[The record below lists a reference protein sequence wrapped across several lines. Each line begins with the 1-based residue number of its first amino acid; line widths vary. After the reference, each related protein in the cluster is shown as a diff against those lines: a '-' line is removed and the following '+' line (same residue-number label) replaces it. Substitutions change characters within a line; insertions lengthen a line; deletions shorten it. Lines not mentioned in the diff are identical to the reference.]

1 MEKILILHTGTSAK
15 ILADEILT
23 EAGFNTYI
31 ADDIESGIDIA
42 KIYLPD
48 MIVLESEDTNDN
60 ASEIIKELQKD
71 DNLRIKPLICISNN
85 PNLKD
90 LRKVM
95 DAGADDYIAVP
106 YSKQELVRAVTIR
119 MNKYYALKL
128 KCDELR
134 KETIEADGEAPVNK
148 NHILVKIG
156 TKLRLI
162 KFEDIV
168 CVTSEK
174 EYTKI
179 STCDSKKYIIRKSLK
194 KWIELLPEDVFLQIH
209 RSTIINTE
217 YIDRIEIQADK
228 NYLVHLKTTN
238 EPMGIS
244 QRFAKKITKKFY
256 T

>member
-1 MEKILILHTGTSAK
+1 MEKILILHTGTSVS
-15 ILADEILT
+15 ILADRILT

-31 ADDIESGIDIA
+31 AEDIESGINIA

-48 MIVLESEDTNDN
+48 MIVLESEDTDDN

-71 DNLRIKPLICISNN
+71 NNLRIKPLICISNN

-90 LRKVM
+90 LRKIM
-95 DAGADDYIAVP
+95 EAGADDYIAAP
-106 YSKQELVRAVTIR
+106 YSNPELVRAVTIR

-134 KETIEADGEAPVNK
+134 NETIEGEGETPANK

-162 KFEDIV
+162 KFENIV
-168 CVTSEK
+168 CVTAEK
-174 EYTKI
+174 EYSKI
-179 STCDSKKYIIRKSLK
+179 SIHDSKKYIIRKSLR
-194 KWIELLPEDVFLQIH
+194 KWIELLPDDNFLQIH

-228 NYLVHLKTTN
+228 NYLVHLKTIQ
-238 EPMGIS
+238 EPLAIS